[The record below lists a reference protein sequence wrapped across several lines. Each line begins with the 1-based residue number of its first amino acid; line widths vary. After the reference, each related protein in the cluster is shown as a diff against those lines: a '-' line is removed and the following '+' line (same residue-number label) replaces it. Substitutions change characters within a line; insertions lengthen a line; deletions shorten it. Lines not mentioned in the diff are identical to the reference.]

1 MAFLHNIRTIARY
14 EAKTLR
20 RSWFFRLFSIGA
32 LMIFTFLNIG
42 LFSPV
47 GDESWELVSIPSSV
61 PLINLYLLNIVQ
73 AVVVIFL
80 ASDFLKRDKKIDTNE
95 VLYTRSM
102 SNFEYITGKTWG
114 ILRLFLGLDL
124 IILSIALLINII
136 SKNMSVDIMSYLYY
150 LLIICIPTLLFSLG
164 LSFMLM
170 SVIRN
175 QAVTFL
181 FLLGFA
187 ALNIFWLWYR
197 FGSIFDYMAFGL
209 PVFKSGVTGFGNM
222 ELILNQRLLYTFFG
236 LALILATVLL
246 FKRLPQSKLF
256 MTVSVTFMF
265 LFMAGAFLC
274 AFNTYKLY
282 KNALDVKAQI
292 ITTNREFEERDF
304 VRLTDVTIDFEHKGD
319 SFEASA
325 ELKFINHNEKK
336 LDRYLFSLN
345 PGLKIKSV
353 SSGGRDLS
361 FKRTHHIIE
370 IDPEKTLSPGFADSI
385 FISYSGTINESFC
398 YPNYSEDLN
407 ETPYRIEMLNV
418 NKRQSFLSG
427 NYVLLTPE
435 TNWYPVSGLNYYPS
449 NPARIKVDFARFT
462 LRVKT
467 MNGLAAVSQG
477 LPEIENGLYLYNAG
491 VPLSGLTLAIG
502 DYHTDTLKVDS
513 VTYVNCHFRG
523 NDYYKKDLAEIQDT

>member
-1 MAFLHNIRTIARY
+1 
-14 EAKTLR
+14 
-20 RSWFFRLFSIGA
+20 
-32 LMIFTFLNIG
+32 
-42 LFSPV
+42 
-47 GDESWELVSIPSSV
+47 
-61 PLINLYLLNIVQ
+61 
-73 AVVVIFL
+73 
-80 ASDFLKRDKKIDTNE
+80 
-95 VLYTRSM
+95 
-102 SNFEYITGKTWG
+102 
-114 ILRLFLGLDL
+114 
-124 IILSIALLINII
+124 
-136 SKNMSVDIMSYLYY
+136 
-150 LLIICIPTLLFSLG
+150 
-164 LSFMLM
+164 M

-209 PVFKSGVTGFGNM
+209 PVFKSGVTGFGNSD
-222 ELILNQRLLYTFFG
+222 LILNQRLLYTFFG

-246 FKRLPQSKLF
+246 FKRLPQSKVF
-256 MTVSVTFMF
+256 MTISLTFMF
-265 LFMAGAFLC
+265 LFMAGAVLC
-274 AFNTYKLY
+274 GYNTYKLY
-282 KNALDVKAQI
+282 KNTVDDKAQI
-292 ITTNREFEERDF
+292 IETNHEFEERDF
-304 VRLTDVTIDFEHKGD
+304 VRLTDAAIDFEHKGD
-319 SFEASA
+319 TFEASA
-325 ELKFINHNEKK
+325 ELKFINHNDKK

-361 FKRTHHIIE
+361 FKRTQHIIE

-435 TNWYPVSGLNYYPS
+435 TNWYPVPGLNYYPS

-477 LPEIENGLYLYNAG
+477 LPKN
-491 VPLSGLTLAIG
+491 
-502 DYHTDTLKVDS
+502 
-513 VTYVNCHFRG
+513 
-523 NDYYKKDLAEIQDT
+523 